1 MADLSQVETAIVEI
15 VAAALYP
22 NGTNNPSALNQP
34 VRVYRGWPVPN
45 ALNRDLTDGVLNVS
59 VYPQDTESRTTRY
72 MPQEIDLPRI
82 APTLT
87 LTTTPTTVTVGGTP
101 CACNAAVF
109 AGGKVYVYPAMPS
122 DTLAGIAAALA
133 ALINADYPAT
143 SSGPVITVA
152 SAFTRV
158 GAIGNTV
165 TEIRR
170 QKRGFQITCWC
181 PDPETR
187 DALAS
192 LIDAALAG
200 IDYLALPDGTAGRM
214 LYERSKVTDGSQ
226 EEGLYRRDLFYSVEY
241 GTTVTGTAAEIVTVQ
256 AETTSV
262 GNEDFPV
269 APIQI
274 ITFTQE

>member
-22 NGTNNPSALNQP
+22 DGTDNPSALNQP
-34 VRVYRGWPVPN
+34 VRIYRGWPVPN
-45 ALNRDLTDGVLNVS
+45 ALNHDLANGMLNVS

-72 MPQEIDLPRI
+72 MPEEIDLPRV

-87 LTTTPTTVTVGGTP
+87 LTADAETVTVGGTP
-101 CACNAAVF
+101 CVCNAAVF
-109 AGGKVYVYPAMPS
+109 AGGKVYVYPVQAS

-133 ALINADYPAT
+133 TLINADYPAT

-152 SAFTRV
+152 NASTRV
-158 GAIGNTV
+158 GGIGNTV
-165 TEIRR
+165 KEIRR

-192 LIDAALAG
+192 LIDSALAG

-214 LYERSKVTDGSQ
+214 LYERSKVFDEGQ
-226 EEGLYRRDLFYSVEY
+226 ENGLYRRDLFYSVEY

-256 AETTSV
+256 TETTSV
-262 GNEDFPV
+262 GGEDFP
-269 APIQI
+269 PIKT